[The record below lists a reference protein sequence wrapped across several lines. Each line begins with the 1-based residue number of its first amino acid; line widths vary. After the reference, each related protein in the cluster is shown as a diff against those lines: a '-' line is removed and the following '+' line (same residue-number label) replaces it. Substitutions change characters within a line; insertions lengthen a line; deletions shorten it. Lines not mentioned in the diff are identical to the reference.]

1 MMLTETEVREA
12 LARGYIHESIKD
24 KVTDPVLVEAMT
36 KEIMAA
42 QTKKVEPASKE
53 EMDSNVKEAFDQAQQ
68 SGVKPGLRS
77 SNR

>member
-12 LARGYIHESIKD
+12 LARGYTHESTKD
-24 KVTDPVLVEAMT
+24 KVMDPVLVEAMT
-36 KEIMAA
+36 KEVMAA

-53 EMDSNVKEAFDQAQQ
+53 EMDKNVKEAFDQAQQ